1 MSRENVEIVRAI
13 YDAYDRGD
21 YEAAFEYFHVDI
33 EWFEPPENP
42 GGGGVYRGHE
52 GVRES
57 LGRWIGQWDDYHFE
71 LRELTNVG
79 DCVLAEGWQR
89 GRGRGSGVEVSEETF
104 HVWTL
109 QAGKVVRFRGFRNK
123 AQALEAVGLRE

>member
-1 MSRENVEIVRAI
+1 MSRENVEVVRAI

-21 YEAAFEYFHVDI
+21 YEAAFEYFHMDI
-33 EWFEPPENP
+33 EWFESPETP
-42 GGGGVYRGHE
+42 GAGVYRGHE

-57 LGRWIGQWDDYHFE
+57 LGRWIGAWDDYHFE

-89 GRGRGSGVEVSEETF
+89 GRGRGSGVEVSEEIFT
-104 HVWTL
+104 VWTL
-109 QAGKVVRFRGFRNK
+109 QARKVVRVAWFRTRAG
-123 AQALEAVGLRE
+123 ALEAVGLAE